1 MSDALLSSSSPSSSF
16 SLPSSTTSASTTPSL
31 SSLLPLHSLSSSSS
45 PLVASIQSILS
56 EFQRVDSE
64 RATLLQRLSALEQQ
78 AAERDDEVRL
88 LKKQIEVLQY
98 GVRCERAMRM
108 GEGGRGRSAGGA
120 PGGGRGKE
128 NILASM
134 REEKKGGSELLD
146 EKEQLLLI
154 KPAESADG
162 QPAGR
167 AVAKRMRGKATPLQ
181 PNYFTLPSRLPAS
194 PLSART
200 MLLWK
205 DYILSE
211 GSKLDLGELIAL
223 KENTR
228 AVEVA
233 GAQQTGKLHV
243 FPPSSPS
250 QTAGAAGIARPRSPA
265 LSNNET
271 SSTSSTPRAGILGGR
286 PKGLVKR
293 VNKKL
298 QFRETV
304 ERLEPGDD
312 GQLDESGEEK
322 EKKSMSSIFTPPTAA
337 EDKDSAASLAVQS
350 PSSASASP
358 SARISSSAS
367 SSSSPSSSSS
377 SSGSKAVFSTLASS
391 AAYKLLRPKLTLR
404 HHVAG
409 VRGIAFDSSASLSTS
424 APSIL
429 ASASDDCTVQLWNLS
444 AQLPPPGA
452 ASSSSASIAAK
463 KQAAKPVEPVST
475 FRHAHPVLCVALHLE
490 SGRLVAGTA
499 GGRVEVWEATSTGAP
514 GGLYGA
520 TVGWAGRLG
529 GWQTGGAVWSVAME
543 ERGDVAVCASADGNV
558 YVYSLA
564 SIGSAPLHTI
574 APPVASSRPTSLTF
588 VSSEQLVAAYTG
600 GELALIDVSSG
611 GVVARATTA
620 SYITCVAV
628 NAFHLFT
635 AHADGTIQP
644 HDPRT
649 LACSSPPV
657 KAHTDCVTSV
667 SCHPTSSVLASCG
680 HDETV
685 RVWDVRDGGMKVLQ
699 CLEPHATHRSTMDEA
714 VHCVRWNEDGRLAS
728 SGADGILKVYV

>member
-1 MSDALLSSSSPSSSF
+1 MSDALLFSSSPSSSL
-16 SLPSSTTSASTTPSL
+16 SLPSSTASTFITPPL
-31 SSLLPLHSLSSSSS
+31 SSLLSVHSPSPSP

-78 AAERDDEVRL
+78 ARERDDEVRL

-108 GEGGRGRSAGGA
+108 GEGGRGRTAGIA

-162 QPAGR
+162 QPAGKAASSR
-167 AVAKRMRGKATPLQ
+167 LRGKATPLQ

-223 KENTR
+223 KENR
-228 AVEVA
+228 RGDEEA

-243 FPPSSPS
+243 FPPPSPS
-250 QTAGAAGIARPRSPA
+250 QTTGAAGVARPRSPA
-265 LSNNET
+265 PSNNET

-286 PKGLVKR
+286 PKGLVKK
-293 VNKKL
+293 VKKL

-322 EKKSMSSIFTPPTAA
+322 EKQSISSIFTPPTAA
-337 EDKDSAASLAVQS
+337 EDRDSAASLAVHL
-350 PSSASASP
+350 PASASASS
-358 SARISSSAS
+358 SARTSASASS

-377 SSGSKAVFSTLASS
+377 SGSKTVFSTLASS

-588 VSSEQLVAAYTG
+588 LSSEQLVAAYTG
-600 GELALIDVSSG
+600 GELALIDVSTG

-620 SYITCVAV
+620 SYITCVAA

-635 AHADGTIQP
+635 AHADGSIQP
-644 HDPRT
+644 HDPHT

-699 CLEPHATHRSTMDEA
+699 CLEPHATHRSIMDEA

-728 SGADGILKVYV
+728 SGADGILKVYT